1 LRFHASSSNNNVQ
14 EEEEEAIDF
23 GSIEVSIESGF
34 GVLEARVKRK
44 F

>member
-14 EEEEEAIDF
+14 EEEEAIDF